1 MLFWG
6 GRGAGAFA
14 ENFGSFV
21 DNFVTLPAALLVISP
36 LRTSGFKLRSDLQ
49 QCCWHWHWHWS
60 RTQSWQLWH
69 PGCSGGLTIS
79 LIERKSFETKTYYF
93 SFFFSFGPKYYVL

>member
-36 LRTSGFKLRSDLQ
+36 LRTSGFKLR
-49 QCCWHWHWHWS
+49 
-60 RTQSWQLWH
+60 
-69 PGCSGGLTIS
+69 P
-79 LIERKSFETKTYYF
+79 TYNNAAGTGTGTGV
-93 SFFFSFGPKYYVL
+93 GPKAGNYGTPAAAAV